1 MDAESAVARVTEN
14 LENLARLLG
23 GAGDGAGAESAAEPK
38 VRCRALVTPAGGDI
52 AVLADVMSVTSREV
66 SAVCRAADAPRGNVT
81 VNLFRMVD
89 SRSPS
94 LEMNVVESREAGEG
108 QVALTLG
115 AGHASGGSAG

>member
-1 MDAESAVARVTEN
+1 MDAEAALARVTEN

-23 GAGDGAGAESAAEPK
+23 DEGDGAGGAGETK

-52 AVLADVMSVTSREV
+52 AVLADVLAVSSREV
-66 SAVCRAADAPRGNVT
+66 SAVCRAADAPRGNVM

-94 LEMNVVESREAGEG
+94 LEMTVIGRRELEDG
-108 QVALTLG
+108 QVELKLG
-115 AGHASGGSAG
+115 AGHAAG